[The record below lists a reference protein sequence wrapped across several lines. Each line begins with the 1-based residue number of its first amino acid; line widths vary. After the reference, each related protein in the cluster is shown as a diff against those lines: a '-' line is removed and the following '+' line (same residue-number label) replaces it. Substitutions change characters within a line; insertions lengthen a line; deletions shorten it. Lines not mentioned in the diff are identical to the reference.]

1 MQKHTMQILCHHLI
15 KETQHITHKQ
25 DITPPIAP
33 PIAKDEDT

>member
-1 MQKHTMQILCHHLI
+1 MQKHTMQILCHLI
-15 KETQHITHKQ
+15 KETQHLTHKQ